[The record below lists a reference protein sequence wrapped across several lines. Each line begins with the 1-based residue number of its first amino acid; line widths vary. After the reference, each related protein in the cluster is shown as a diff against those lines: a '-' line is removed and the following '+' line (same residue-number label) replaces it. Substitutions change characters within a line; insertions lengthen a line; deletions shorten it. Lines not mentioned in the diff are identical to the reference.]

1 MIVSLCQALSLC
13 SQAKKVSPH
22 PSHYLGAWNRLCD
35 HLESLVSC
43 SKCTIV
49 IDLMN
54 NLSGFEL
61 FCRSYDS
68 LMDSSKMKS
77 NKVFEVLGFFIGQ
90 LYCQDLMSVI
100 NYFYQAIPSASS
112 PVWLSSKESL
122 HEWMT
127 EKVNNSEQIN
137 PLFMYHCLL
146 VHPIELGV
154 KYCYAPRNYKLY
166 VSHSC

>member
-1 MIVSLCQALSLC
+1 MIVSLRQALSRC

-77 NKVFEVLGFFIGQ
+77 NKVFEILGFFIGQ

-127 EKVNNSEQIN
+127 EKVNN
-137 PLFMYHCLL
+137 
-146 VHPIELGV
+146 
-154 KYCYAPRNYKLY
+154 
-166 VSHSC
+166 

>member
-1 MIVSLCQALSLC
+1 MLWYTHSWYKDMALTVSLLTSLDHLAFIKQLTVWLLVCARLSVGVVK
-13 SQAKKVSPH
+13 QKFVSPH

-127 EKVNNSEQIN
+127 EKVNNWTN
-137 PLFMYHCLL
+137 
-146 VHPIELGV
+146 
-154 KYCYAPRNYKLY
+154 
-166 VSHSC
+166 